1 MGDGRQEDGSLVSCH
16 TSTEGYIEIVKT
28 KFNDVLSTYNGD
40 ISTFKYNVDERENNP
55 FIKKLKGTNQP
66 VFDKITDY
74 ANGLVV

>member
-16 TSTEGYIEIVKT
+16 TTTERYIEIVKT